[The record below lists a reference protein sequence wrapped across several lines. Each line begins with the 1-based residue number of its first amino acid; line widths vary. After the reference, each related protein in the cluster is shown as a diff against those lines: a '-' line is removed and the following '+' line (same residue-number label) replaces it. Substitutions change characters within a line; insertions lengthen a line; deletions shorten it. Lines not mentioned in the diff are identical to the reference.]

1 MGYEMTTDDNQTPA
15 DREEE
20 HRALVTS
27 ARRHMWLHFTRMGQY
42 GDGNEIPVIER
53 GEGAYVF
60 DSRGRRYLDGLS
72 GLFVVQ
78 VGHGRQ
84 ELAEAASKQASQLAY
99 FPLWSYA
106 HPSSILLAERLA
118 DLAPG
123 DLNRVFFTTGGSE
136 AVESAWKLARQYFQ
150 AIGQHGRY
158 KVLSR
163 YLAYHGT
170 TLGALSITGV
180 PALRAPFEPL
190 VPGAVKVPNTNFYR
204 ATEHADDLED
214 FGVWAADS
222 IEQAIELEGPESV
235 AAVFLE
241 PVQNSGGCFT
251 PPPGY
256 FQRVR
261 EICDR
266 HQVLLV
272 SDEVICAFGRIGAM
286 FGSQRYDYLPD
297 MITCAKGLTSGYS
310 PLGALIVRDRVM
322 EPFLDP
328 TRSFTHGLTF
338 AGHPVSSAVALAN
351 LDIIERE
358 DLIGHVR
365 ENEGA
370 FRSRLEGLRDL
381 PIVGDV
387 RGAGYF
393 VAIELVKDKST
404 KATFTHE
411 EAERLLRGYLSPAL
425 FEAGLICR
433 ADDRGDPVIQLSP
446 PLICGPEHF
455 DVIEQVL
462 RSVLSEASSRI

>member
-1 MGYEMTTDDNQTPA
+1 
-15 DREEE
+15 
-20 HRALVTS
+20 
-27 ARRHMWLHFTRMGQY
+27 
-42 GDGNEIPVIER
+42 
-53 GEGAYVF
+53 
-60 DSRGRRYLDGLS
+60 
-72 GLFVVQ
+72 
-78 VGHGRQ
+78 
-84 ELAEAASKQASQLAY
+84 
-99 FPLWSYA
+99 
-106 HPSSILLAERLA
+106 
-118 DLAPG
+118 
-123 DLNRVFFTTGGSE
+123 
-136 AVESAWKLARQYFQ
+136 
-150 AIGQHGRY
+150 
-158 KVLSR
+158 
-163 YLAYHGT
+163 
-170 TLGALSITGV
+170 
-180 PALRAPFEPL
+180 
-190 VPGAVKVPNTNFYR
+190 
-204 ATEHADDLED
+204 
-214 FGVWAADS
+214 
-222 IEQAIELEGPESV
+222 
-235 AAVFLE
+235 
-241 PVQNSGGCFT
+241 
-251 PPPGY
+251 
-256 FQRVR
+256 
-261 EICDR
+261 
-266 HQVLLV
+266 
-272 SDEVICAFGRIGAM
+272 
-286 FGSQRYDYLPD
+286 

-365 ENEGA
+365 ENESA
-370 FRSRLEGLRDL
+370 FRSRIEGLRDL